1 MKNKVQ
7 FQKGYSLPQFLK
19 EYGTEKQCRKA
30 LFKWRWPQGYHCPE
44 CGNERYCQLK
54 ARRVF
59 QCNRCHHQHTL
70 TGGTIFASTKLPLT
84 TWFIAIHL
92 LTQAKTGLSALALH
106 RQLGV
111 SYNTAWSI
119 KHKLMHVMKERDD
132 SKPLSGIIQL
142 DDVYWG
148 GEYRGGKRGR
158 GSPNKTPFVTAVSV
172 DTQGHP
178 IAMNMSV
185 VSGFCKQAITQWA
198 KRHVTPG
205 SHIVSDGLA
214 CFSAVKQAG
223 CDHTAIVTGG
233 GPDCVTIES
242 FTWVN
247 TTIGNVKRSMNGA
260 YHAINAKHLPRYLAE
275 FCYRFNRRF
284 KLEDMLPRFGY
295 VAVRTP
301 PMPNRLLKLAED
313 YG

>member
-7 FQKGYSLPQFLK
+7 FQKGYSLVEFMRD
-19 EYGTEKQCRKA
+19 YGTEEQCQNA
-30 LFKWRWPQGYHCPE
+30 LFKWRWPHGYQCPE
-44 CGNERYCQLK
+44 CGSKSYCTLK
-54 ARRVF
+54 VRPVF

-70 TGGTIFASTKLPLT
+70 KSGTIFASTKLPLT
-84 TWFIAIHL
+84 LWFLAIHL

-119 KHKLMHVMKERDD
+119 KHKLMQVMKERDD
-132 SKPLSGIIQL
+132 SKRLSGIIQL

-148 GEYRGGKRGR
+148 GECRGGKRGR
-158 GSPNKTPFVTAVSV
+158 GSPNKTPFVAAVSV
-172 DTQGHP
+172 DSQGHP
-178 IAMNMSV
+178 IAMNMNV
-185 VSGFCKQAITQWA
+185 VDGFRRRDIARWA
-198 KRHVTPG
+198 KRHLSPD
-205 SHIVSDGLA
+205 SHVFSDGLA
-214 CFSAVKQAG
+214 CFSAVKQAD
-223 CDHTAIVTGG
+223 CQHTRIVTGG
-233 GPDCVTIES
+233 GPASVTLES

-247 TTIGNVKRSMNGA
+247 TAIGNVKRSINGA
-260 YHAINAKHLPRYLAE
+260 YHAINAKHVPRYLAE

-295 VAVRTP
+295 VAARTP
-301 PMPNRLLKLAED
+301 PMPMRLLTLAED